1 MGGGRTGLLDVIHIL
16 SSNIRSGNENRVDI
30 DILGFLVSGFL
41 NDDSASSDHL
51 NLILTEGFLAWRSDY
66 EKFRAIDV
74 LILHSWDPG

>member
-1 MGGGRTGLLDVIHIL
+1 MLDVIHIL

-30 DILGFLVSGFL
+30 VIVSFDILGILVSGFL
-41 NDDSASSDHL
+41 NDDGASWDHL